1 MEGWR
6 PFKTNTDYN
15 FLEDNK
21 FPNLYERLLHERN
34 LKSGYLERRI
44 YERPLKSEPFIEN
57 QSEHRSKL
65 SLHQSLVNLKF
76 IAKRYRRAREPSRIS
91 LRFLRLL
98 KNKSRLKRISSILIP
113 KSSKLHRY
121 VEKVRK
127 LYNTRYKCDHQHD
140 AKIFYLI

>member
-6 PFKTNTDYN
+6 PFKTDYN
-15 FLEDNK
+15 FFEDK

-65 SLHQSLVNLKF
+65 SLYQSLVNLKL
-76 IAKRYRRAREPSRIS
+76 IAKSYRRAREPSRIS

-98 KNKSRLKRISSILIP
+98 KNKSRKVSPQKDFVDSYTEVLKAPSL
-113 KSSKLHRY
+113 
-121 VEKVRK
+121 
-127 LYNTRYKCDHQHD
+127 C
-140 AKIFYLI
+140 